1 MSERPSSSKVSLD
14 WPLTDH
20 QRRVAA
26 DFILNPPPS
35 ANEQRAYVAAWDI
48 QIEYEELKAG
58 RGPAGK
64 RKQRQYV
71 RALLKRERQLVSAPR
86 RAAAPSRMEIH
97 RAALRYLRHCGG
109 VDEFNISAFVR
120 YVQTKPTAQRRY
132 GSGKS
137 RRLKDHAIRAILKQR
152 LGIVGKPGRKRDS

>member
-1 MSERPSSSKVSLD
+1 MSGRPSSSKVRPD

-26 DFILNPPPS
+26 DFILNPPPT

-58 RGPAGK
+58 RGPSGK
-64 RKQRQYV
+64 KEQRQHV
-71 RALLKRERQLVSAPR
+71 RALRKRLRQLVSAPR
-86 RAAAPSRMEIH
+86 RAAASSRMEIH

-109 VDEFNISAFVR
+109 VAGFNMSAFVR
-120 YVQTKPTAQRRY
+120 YVQSKPTAQRRY
-132 GSGKS
+132 SSGKS
-137 RRLKDHAIRAILKQR
+137 RRLKDHAIRAILKQY
-152 LGIVGKPGRKRDS
+152 LGIVGKLGRKRNP